1 MARLDLHLHS
11 TCSDGTKP
19 PEWVVRQAAA
29 NGAELIALTDH
40 DTLAGVEDAQSAGQ
54 RCGIEVVG
62 GVEIGV
68 HDPDL
73 GELHVLGY
81 FAPGAALHELEQ
93 QLRAYQDERE
103 TRARRTVERLNQLG
117 APLDYETV
125 TRIADGASVGRPHI
139 ARALVEAGHV
149 ESVQEAFDRFLRDD
163 GPAFVP
169 RMLLSL
175 SDSVDMIHRNGGF
188 SSLAHPT
195 RYGDPFAA
203 TAAFAAAG
211 GNGLEIY
218 YRNDS
223 PDEIANGE
231 QQAQRLGLIPTV
243 GSDFHGLHPGELQ
256 PGTIPMPDHQSARL
270 MQLLK
275 DLSP

>member
-19 PEWVVRQAAA
+19 PEWVVQQASS

-40 DTLAGVEDAQSAGQ
+40 DTLAGVHDAQRAGK
-54 RCGIEVVG
+54 RYGIEVLA
-62 GVEIGV
+62 GVEISV
-68 HDPDL
+68 NDPDV

-81 FAPGAALHELEQ
+81 FAPGAEHDELQQ
-93 QLRAYQDERE
+93 QLSAYREERQS
-103 TRARRTVERLNQLG
+103 RARRTVDKLNRLG
-117 APLDYETV
+117 AALDFESV
-125 TRIADGASVGRPHI
+125 ARIADGASVGRPHI
-139 ARALVEAGHV
+139 ARALVEAGQV
-149 ESVQEAFDRFLRDD
+149 ESVQEAFDRFLHNE

-169 RMLLSL
+169 RTVLSL
-175 SDSVDMIHRNGGF
+175 SDSLDMIHRAGGF

-195 RYGDPFAA
+195 RYNDPVGA
-203 TAAFAAAG
+203 TNAFAAAG

-218 YRNDS
+218 YRSDS

-231 QQAQRLGLIPTV
+231 QQARRLNLVPTV
-243 GSDFHGLHPGELQ
+243 GSDFHGLHPGEHQ
-256 PGTIPMPDHQSARL
+256 PGTIPMPEHQSARI
-270 MQLLK
+270 MQMLK